1 MTLREWC
8 RANWNKL
15 PEMIR
20 KDCVD
25 HLDAWFAP
33 KTKTDDIAWL
43 RGYDEEPFFHL
54 TTGMAVR
61 NRLRDQLTD
70 MELPVVTINC
80 EGESYGPSQNWD
92 DYYTGA
98 IDELLER
105 YTPKENK

>member
-15 PEMIR
+15 PELVR

-25 HLDAWFAP
+25 HLDGWIHRDAIEVW
-33 KTKTDDIAWL
+33 KKNDYWDN
-43 RGYDEEPFFHL
+43 GHFHL
-54 TTGMAVR
+54 LGGGMQIR

-70 MELPVVTINC
+70 AELSVVTTDH
-80 EGESYGPSQNWD
+80 EGKPYGPSRNWD

-98 IDELLER
+98 LDELMER
-105 YTPKENK
+105 YL